1 MATKKRTEIEC
12 IECKN
17 MIRFP
22 EYIGV
27 DFRTGELKCDK
38 CGSKLRIRL
47 NKWKVIDYYPV
58 KKKGGEKS
66 KEPEKSETL
75 EIVQELARQAREED
89 KESKKD
95 DV

>member
-1 MATKKRTEIEC
+1 MAAKKRTEIEC

-38 CGSKLRIRL
+38 CESKLRIKL
-47 NKWKVIDYYPV
+47 NKWKVVDYYPV
-58 KKKGGEKS
+58 KEKGGEKS
-66 KEPEKSETL
+66 KEAGPSEKLL
-75 EIVQELARQAREED
+75 ELYD
-89 KESKKD
+89 KFGRLKD
-95 DV
+95 IAQNDKAG